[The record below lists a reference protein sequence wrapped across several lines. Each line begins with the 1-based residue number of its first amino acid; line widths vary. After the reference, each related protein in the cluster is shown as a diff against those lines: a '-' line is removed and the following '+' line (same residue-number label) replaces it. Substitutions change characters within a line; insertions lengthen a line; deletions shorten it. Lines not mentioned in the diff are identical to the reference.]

1 MTRRAKELLRIAL
14 VAAVALLLALGTA
27 RMSWHRALEDAY
39 YDWWHVIAG
48 VRYVSRHTAVVAIDD
63 ETLLALKDDPL
74 AFWAPHFGKAIEVLT
89 QAGAKTIGL
98 DFLYQ
103 VSAEEWLRKLN
114 LPDSDISR
122 SYDAPLRAAL
132 PRNGVGESSMNR

>member
-1 MTRRAKELLRIAL
+1 MARKAMELLRVSI
-14 VAAVALLLALGTA
+14 VAAVAGLLALGTA
-27 RMSWHRALEDAY
+27 RTSWHRALEDAY
-39 YDWWHVIAG
+39 DWWHVMAG
-48 VRYVSRHTAVVAIDD
+48 VRYAPRHTAVVAIDN

-89 QAGAKTIGL
+89 HAGAKTIGL

-103 VSAEEWLRKLN
+103 VSAEGWLRKLN

-122 SYDAPLRAAL
+122 SYDSPLRAAL
-132 PRNGVGESSMNR
+132 QMETSSSLPTS